1 MSTEISLSGCR
12 QHNLRN
18 IDVSLPSRGLTL
30 ITGPSGSGKSSLAFA
45 TLHAESRRRYLE
57 SLSTSER
64 SRFDHISPP
73 DLDDAVHLPLT
84 IAIQPETL
92 SSGSRNTF
100 GTATG
105 IVSVLQMLFASRS
118 ECDCPD
124 CGASIRVWETQEIIE
139 SLTEFPQGLVSK
151 LASPCSKHFR
161 ERTPSVGCK
170 LPVFNE
176 SSTKERFTHFL
187 TCRM

>member
-139 SLTEFPQGLVSK
+139 SLTELPAGDSSPNWLLLAANTFGSGRHQLAANCRFSTSHPPRKGL
-151 LASPCSKHFR
+151 PTF
-161 ERTPSVGCK
+161 
-170 LPVFNE
+170 
-176 SSTKERFTHFL
+176 
-187 TCRM
+187 